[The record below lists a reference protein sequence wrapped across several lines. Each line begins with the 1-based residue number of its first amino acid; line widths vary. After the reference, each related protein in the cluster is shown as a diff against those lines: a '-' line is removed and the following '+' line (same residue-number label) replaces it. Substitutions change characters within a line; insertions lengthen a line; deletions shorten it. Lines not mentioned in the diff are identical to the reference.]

1 MLLSKN
7 MARKF
12 QSSDSPEERWYYL
25 EPGQVQPAGPVGV
38 SDLREL
44 LEKKKVHK
52 KSIVWRKGMN
62 QWEGIENVPQL
73 RPQRSFFSLARFGFG
88 KKPESEETARAAVEP
103 EEIP

>member
-1 MLLSKN
+1 
-7 MARKF
+7 MARMF
-12 QSSDSPEERWYYL
+12 PNSDSAEERWYYL

-38 SDLREL
+38 NDLREL

-73 RPQRSFFSLARFGFG
+73 KAQKSFFSRFGFG
-88 KKPESEETARAAVEP
+88 KKPESADAARAVVEP
-103 EEIP
+103 DEVS